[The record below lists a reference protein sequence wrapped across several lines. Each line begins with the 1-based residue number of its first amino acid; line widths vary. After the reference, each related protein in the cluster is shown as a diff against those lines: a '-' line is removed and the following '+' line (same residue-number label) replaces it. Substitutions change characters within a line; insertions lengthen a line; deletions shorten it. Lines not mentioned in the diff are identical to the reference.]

1 MTMSLRSAIDCHACK
16 ISLGRGR
23 RRRGQPPVFG
33 AQPGCF
39 VAGRCGEILA
49 PIVVECA
56 IESRS
61 GQKGRGLC
69 REKLCSCRNAV
80 VDRLECEVPMCAV
93 GVVAQWQRRLQVA
106 PRSSWSWSPTDGT
119 AMAPRFVV
127 MPSAATRLAQSSTHS
142 WKPSVCVCGYQS
154 AGNAAWAEYHALGSV
169 AGANPFTV
177 GAEIRAADSTGM
189 CLKPRR
195 HRVYEQ

>member
-1 MTMSLRSAIDCHACK
+1 MSLHSAIDCHVCK

-23 RRRGQPPVFG
+23 RRRGQSPVFG
-33 AQPGCF
+33 TQTGCF
-39 VAGRCGEILA
+39 VAGRSGESDCLLA

-61 GQKGRGLC
+61 CRQEGRGLC

-80 VDRLECEVPMCAV
+80 VDRLECTVTMCAL

-106 PRSSWSWSPTDGT
+106 PRMSSSLSSTAST

-142 WKPSVCVCGYQS
+142 WKHSVCVCGCGYQS
-154 AGNAAWAEYHALGSV
+154 AGNGECGW
-169 AGANPFTV
+169 
-177 GAEIRAADSTGM
+177 
-189 CLKPRR
+189 CKPL
-195 HRVYEQ
+195 HRWG